1 MILIRWQDVS
11 AISCTSNYISFYLFL
26 VLYNAFYALVCTFA
40 PHHLTNKSLFPQI
53 RVYLNII
60 YTIVEVMRCAD
71 PGDSEDIAQIQE
83 MFFVELSKYSE
94 FMISVYKDV
103 HSHW

>member
-1 MILIRWQDVS
+1 MFC
-11 AISCTSNYISFYLFL
+11 SCLYICSSPQINFF
-26 VLYNAFYALVCTFA
+26 F
-40 PHHLTNKSLFPQI
+40 PHI

-71 PGDSEDIAQIQE
+71 AGDSEDIAQIQE

-94 FMISVYKDV
+94 FKISVYNDV
-103 HSHW
+103 

>member
-1 MILIRWQDVS
+1 M
-11 AISCTSNYISFYLFL
+11 YLCSHLLL
-26 VLYNAFYALVCTFA
+26 V
-40 PHHLTNKSLFPQI
+40 TNKSLFPHI
-53 RVYLNII
+53 RVYLNIV

-94 FMISVYKDV
+94 FKITVYNDV
-103 HSHW
+103 QEKLFCMFLATDR

>member
-1 MILIRWQDVS
+1 MHFMYLSVRLLLTTWLI
-11 AISCTSNYISFYLFL
+11 N
-26 VLYNAFYALVCTFA
+26 
-40 PHHLTNKSLFPQI
+40 LFPQI

-94 FMISVYKDV
+94 FKISVYKDMQEKLFFYV
-103 HSHW
+103 LSVLGVPRVSAFTGFTCQ

>member
-1 MILIRWQDVS
+1 MFVLQI
-11 AISCTSNYISFYLFL
+11 NLF
-26 VLYNAFYALVCTFA
+26 
-40 PHHLTNKSLFPQI
+40 SIQI

-94 FMISVYKDV
+94 LRRSMFTRMCRRN
-103 HSHW
+103 